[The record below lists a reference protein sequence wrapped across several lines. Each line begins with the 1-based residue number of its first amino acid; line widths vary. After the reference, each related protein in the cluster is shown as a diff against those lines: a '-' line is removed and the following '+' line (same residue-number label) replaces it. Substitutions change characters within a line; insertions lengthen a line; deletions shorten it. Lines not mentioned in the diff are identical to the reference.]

1 MNSVS
6 TLFCF
11 GVVLLEV
18 GRMDD
23 TIDIVK
29 LDVYKAMN
37 AAAALPHQATV
48 GRLQF
53 CLLAQ
58 GLGLG

>member
-1 MNSVS
+1 MNSVR
-6 TLFCF
+6 TLFYF

-23 TIDIVK
+23 TIDIAK
-29 LDVYKAMN
+29 LDVHKAMG
-37 AAAALPHQATV
+37 AAAALPHQSTV

-53 CLLAQ
+53 CLFAQ